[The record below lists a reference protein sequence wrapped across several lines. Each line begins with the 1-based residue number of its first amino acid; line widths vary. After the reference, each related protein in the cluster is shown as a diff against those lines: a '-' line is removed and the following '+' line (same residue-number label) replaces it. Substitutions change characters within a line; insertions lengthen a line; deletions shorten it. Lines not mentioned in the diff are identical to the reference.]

1 MFYDI
6 IAEIKDERIILSYC
20 FGRRYGVLLASVTVF
35 INFIKIFIFIDDFY
49 KLMCYYSN
57 CCLPDVGRGADVNVC
72 IHIIISVH

>member
-49 KLMCYYSN
+49 KLMCYY
-57 CCLPDVGRGADVNVC
+57 CNV
-72 IHIIISVH
+72 VHLVLVSQLTSGELYI